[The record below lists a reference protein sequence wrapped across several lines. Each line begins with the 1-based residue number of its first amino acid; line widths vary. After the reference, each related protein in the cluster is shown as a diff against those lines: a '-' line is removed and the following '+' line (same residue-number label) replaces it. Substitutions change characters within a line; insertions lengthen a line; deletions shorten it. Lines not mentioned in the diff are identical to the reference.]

1 MFNPKS
7 DFALNKRDKDAIVYP
22 SVTGVHT
29 RLVRGDFTSEEEFL
43 YWKAL
48 SDSDYKKIEAA
59 CRDYNDNCIR
69 LTADRTTGES
79 AEDMLFAPL
88 LKTERAKQRAALLK
102 QVKDLLSRKQYRRMW
117 MLLVDGLAVKQ
128 IAQRDGVTHQSISEC
143 LAMAWERIVN
153 NL

>member
-69 LTADRTTGES
+69 LTQVNPLRTCCWH
-79 AEDMLFAPL
+79 
-88 LKTERAKQRAALLK
+88 R
-102 QVKDLLSRKQYRRMW
+102 
-117 MLLVDGLAVKQ
+117 
-128 IAQRDGVTHQSISEC
+128 C
-143 LAMAWERIVN
+143 
-153 NL
+153 

>member
-79 AEDMLFAPL
+79 AEDMLLAPL
-88 LKTERAKQRAALLK
+88 LKTERAKQRAALLN
-102 QVKDLLSRKQYRRMW
+102 QVIDLLTKKQYRRMW
-117 MLLVDGLAVKQ
+117 MLYVEGKSVDR
-128 IAQRDGVTHQSISEC
+128 IAAQEKVTPQAIYACFAKAKET
-143 LAMAWERIVN
+143 IVN

>member
-1 MFNPKS
+1 MFDPKS
-7 DFALNKRDKDAIVYP
+7 DFALNKKKKYAIVCP

-29 RLVRGDFTSEEEFL
+29 RLTHKDFASEEDFL
-43 YWKAL
+43 YWRAL
-48 SDSDYKKIEAA
+48 SDSDYKKIEAT

-79 AEDMLFAPL
+79 VEDVLLAPV
-88 LKTERAKQRAALLK
+88 LKTERAKQRAVLLK
-102 QVKDLLSRKQYRRMW
+102 RVKDLLTPKQYRRMW
-117 MLLVDGLAVKQ
+117 MLLVDGLTVEQ

-143 LAMAWERIVN
+143 LALAWEKIIN